1 MRRASVTEKGKADP
15 LTAWPVVSLIC
26 DLTLI
31 NAINEEVQ
39 GRVGLPCEANM
50 VTLLA
55 KEERP

>member
-1 MRRASVTEKGKADP
+1 MRRASVTEEGQADP
-15 LTAWPVVSLIC
+15 LAAWPVVSLVFH
-26 DLTLI
+26 LTLV

-50 VTLLA
+50 ITLLA

>member
-1 MRRASVTEKGKADP
+1 MTPRPGPAFLARQ
-15 LTAWPVVSLIC
+15 
-26 DLTLI
+26 LTLV

-39 GRVGLPCEANM
+39 GRVGLPREANM